1 MYRPAASALFMRSF
15 YALFVAEVGADR
27 PFLKA
32 LQVGDTKC
40 QNCLLP
46 LFLCLKKKCQKK
58 CALFFALFLAFLV
71 LFLPKKSSF

>member
-1 MYRPAASALFMRSF
+1 MIRERLGGEIFGKKRALGINYQTCRLRSF
-15 YALFVAEVGADR
+15 YALFIAEVGADW

-46 LFLCLKKKCQKK
+46 LFLCFPKLK
-58 CALFFALFLAFLV
+58 V
-71 LFLPKKSSF
+71 PKKSASY